1 MCRAAWRAPSMEV
14 LGRMTVVF
22 DTPVTP
28 RVNPQKKN
36 ILIRRLA
43 RAPWWLLA
51 MALLVIVFVLSVQGN
66 HPYPVIWSAVRQ
78 GIWTT
83 IWVSVVAYSL
93 ALMLGLMIALLRRS
107 SNPIIYQTATFYVEA
122 VRGIPTLVLVYWMA
136 LAFIPEVIRLGNELG
151 STLQHLTIS
160 FIITDE
166 LSFDLTFRSL
176 GRRMAEFETRQ
187 FGNTYRAIIAL
198 AISYSAFLSEIFR
211 AGIDSVGIGQHEAA
225 RSLGMTRWQ
234 VMRLIV
240 LPQAIRV
247 VLPPLGNDFIAM
259 LKESS
264 LVSVLGVQ
272 DITRRG
278 QTYASSTF
286 TFFQAYNIVALTYLV
301 LTISL
306 SMLVKMMEM
315 YLDRHQRHAD

>member
-1 MCRAAWRAPSMEV
+1 
-14 LGRMTVVF
+14 MTVVF
-22 DTPVTP
+22 DTTRPA
-28 RVNPQKKN
+28 RGNPQKKN
-36 ILIRRLA
+36 MLIRRIA
-43 RAPWWLLA
+43 RAPWWLLV
-51 MALLVIVFVLSVQGN
+51 MAVGVIAFVLSVSAQ
-66 HPYPVIWSAVRQ
+66 HPYPVIWGAVRQ

-83 IWVSVVAYSL
+83 IWVSVVAYAL
-93 ALMLGLMIALLRRS
+93 ALVLGLIIALLRRS
-107 SNPIIYQTATFYVEA
+107 SNVIIYQVATFYVEM

-136 LAFIPEVIRLGNELG
+136 LAFIPEVIRLGNNLG
-151 STLQHLTIS
+151 ETLQHLTIS
-160 FIITDE
+160 FVISEDQVYE
-166 LSFDLTFRSL
+166 LTFRTL
-176 GRRMAEFETRQ
+176 GQRMAEFETRE

-198 AISYSAFLSEIFR
+198 AISYSAFLSEVFR
-211 AGIDSVGIGQHEAA
+211 AGIESVTIGQREAA
-225 RSLGMTRWQ
+225 RSLGMTQWQ

-247 VLPPLGNDFIAM
+247 ILPPLGNDFIAM

-301 LTISL
+301 LTVTL
-306 SMLVKMMEM
+306 SMVVKGMET
-315 YLDRHQRHAD
+315 YLGRGQRRGE

>member
-1 MCRAAWRAPSMEV
+1 
-14 LGRMTVVF
+14 MTVVF
-22 DTPVTP
+22 DTTRPA

-36 ILIRRLA
+36 ILIRRIA
-43 RAPWWLLA
+43 RAPWWLLV
-51 MALLVIVFVLSVQGN
+51 MAVGVIAFVLSVSAQ
-66 HPYPVIWSAVRQ
+66 HPYPVIWGAVRQ

-83 IWVSVVAYSL
+83 IWVSVVAYAL
-93 ALMLGLMIALLRRS
+93 ALVLGLIIALLRRS
-107 SNPIIYQTATFYVEA
+107 SNIIIYQVATFYVEM

-136 LAFIPEVIRLGNELG
+136 LAFIPEVIRLGNNLG
-151 STLQHLTIS
+151 ETLQHLTIS
-160 FIITDE
+160 FVISEDQVYE
-166 LSFDLTFRSL
+166 LTFRTL
-176 GRRMAEFETRQ
+176 GQRMAEFETRE

-198 AISYSAFLSEIFR
+198 AISYSAFLSEVFR
-211 AGIDSVGIGQHEAA
+211 AGIESVTVGQREAA
-225 RSLGMTRWQ
+225 RSLGMTQWQ

-247 VLPPLGNDFIAM
+247 ILPPLGNDFIAM

-301 LTISL
+301 LTVTL
-306 SMLVKMMEM
+306 SMVVKGMET
-315 YLDRHQRHAD
+315 YLGRGQRRGE

>member
-1 MCRAAWRAPSMEV
+1 
-14 LGRMTVVF
+14 
-22 DTPVTP
+22 
-28 RVNPQKKN
+28 
-36 ILIRRLA
+36 
-43 RAPWWLLA
+43 
-51 MALLVIVFVLSVQGN
+51 
-66 HPYPVIWSAVRQ
+66 VIWGAVRQ

-83 IWVSVVAYSL
+83 IWVSIVAYSL
-93 ALMLGLMIALLRRS
+93 SLVLGLLIALLRRS
-107 SNPIIYQTATFYVEA
+107 SNPIVYQLSTFYVEA

-151 STLQHLTIS
+151 ATLQHLTIS
-160 FIITDE
+160 FVISD
-166 LSFDLTFRSL
+166 DQVYHLTFHSL
-176 GRRMAEFETRQ
+176 GRSMAEFETRE

-198 AISYSAFLSEIFR
+198 AISYSAFLSEVFR
-211 AGIDSVGIGQHEAA
+211 AGIDSVSIGQREAA
-225 RSLGMTRWQ
+225 RSLGMTHWQ

-247 VLPPLGNDFIAM
+247 ILPPLGNDFIAM

-301 LTISL
+301 LTVTL
-306 SMLVKMMEM
+306 SMAVKGMEM
-315 YLDRHQRHAD
+315 YLDRSERHRD